1 MIIDVMAVYFLKVL
15 VLIGQVSDLMC
26 VCGLHL
32 LFYFMWIFFFFGIS
46 FSFNKSMLLL
56 QVKS

>member
-26 VCGLHL
+26 VCGLHV
-32 LFYFMWIFFFFGIS
+32 LFCFMWIFFCIS